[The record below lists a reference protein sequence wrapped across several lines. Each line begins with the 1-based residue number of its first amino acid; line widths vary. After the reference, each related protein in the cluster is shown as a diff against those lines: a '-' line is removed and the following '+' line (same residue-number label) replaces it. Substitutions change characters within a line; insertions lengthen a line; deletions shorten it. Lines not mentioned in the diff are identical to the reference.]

1 MQRTKKT
8 IVWALASTLAAGT
21 ALAGCAKEQGDQPS
35 DKSPSATAEAQKRG
49 KISVMVYDR
58 GRVPAEEGTYEKNRW
73 TEWINKNAPVD
84 ATFVPIPRNNPGEKL
99 NVLLASG
106 TAPDF
111 IQDYD
116 ANNKN
121 AWYASKQLMPL
132 DDLIEKHSVEYKAL
146 LKKYPILRK
155 LGTQDDGKLYEIG
168 ALVPTDI
175 NWIFLVRADWLKKL
189 NLEVPKTTEELY
201 AVAKA
206 FTENDPDGNGKKDT
220 FGMSLGGGFNSNIF
234 NWIFG
239 VPSAGH
245 ALEDGKMVYPW
256 KQREAIAEFKKR
268 LYQDGLID
276 KDFAADANGEK
287 AKRDFVNGKLG
298 FYTMQWA
305 DVKTTFEAFKKNVPE
320 GQLVPIMLPRSPFG
334 QFAPALGGP
343 GSTPGVINAN
353 AKDPVSII
361 KYIDF
366 LNKEETV
373 KALKW
378 GIEGEHYKLDAKG
391 CPAPA
396 DLEKNKKELSW
407 NVDYSM
413 VSNPTDATR
422 KCDPLVMQLDTST
435 TVGQEYKAILETA
448 RKVYLNPQTPMPG
461 YFLNAPA
468 LPNDLNM
475 INQSVAKLG
484 DEYSKAIVT
493 NDYSAEKAT
502 QTAKDMWTKAGGGKI
517 DEWYNTYYN
526 KNKDKI
532 VTVMDIYEKK

>member
-1 MQRTKKT
+1 MQKRNKT
-8 IVWALASTLAAGT
+8 ILLALTSMLAAGS
-21 ALAGCAKEQGDQPS
+21 ALAGCSKEQGNESADQP
-35 DKSPSATAEAQKRG
+35 ATAKAQKRG
-49 KISVMVYDR
+49 NISVMVYDR
-58 GRVPAEEGTYEKNRW
+58 GRVPADEGTYEKNRW
-73 TEWINKNAPVD
+73 TEWINKNGPVD
-84 ATFVPIPRNNPGEKL
+84 ATFVPILRNNPGEKL

-116 ANNKN
+116 ALNKN
-121 AWYASKQLMPL
+121 AWYTSKQLMPL
-132 DDLIEKHSVEYKAL
+132 DDLIEKYSVEYKAL

-155 LGTQDDGKLYEIG
+155 LGTQDDGKLYEAG
-168 ALVPTDI
+168 AFVPSDI
-175 NWIFLVRADWLKKL
+175 NWVFLARTDWLKKL

-220 FGMSLGGGFNSNIF
+220 FGMSLGGGFNQNIF

-239 VPSAGH
+239 VPGAGL

-256 KQREAIAEFKKR
+256 KQTEAIAEFKKR

-305 DVKTTFEAFKKNVPE
+305 DVKSTFEAFKKNVPE
-320 GQLVPIMLPRSPFG
+320 GNVIPIMLPRSQFG
-334 QFAPALGGP
+334 QFAPALSGAGA
-343 GSTPGVINAN
+343 TPGVINAK
-353 AKDPVSII
+353 AKDPISVI

-378 GIEGEHYKLDAKG
+378 GIEGEHYKLDANG
-391 CPAPA
+391 CPAPI
-396 DLEKNKKELSW
+396 DLEKNKKEKSW
-407 NVDYSM
+407 NGDYSL
-413 VSNPTDATR
+413 VSNPTDATL
-422 KCDPLVMQLDTST
+422 KCDPRIMDIDKST
-435 TVGQEYKAILETA
+435 PVGQEYTAILETA
-448 RKVYLNPQTPMPG
+448 RKTYVNPQTPIPG
-461 YFLNAPA
+461 FFLNTPA

-475 INQSVAKLG
+475 INQSVSKLG

-493 NDYSAEKAT
+493 KDYSVQKAT

-517 DEWYNTYYN
+517 EEWYNTYYN